1 MSNLPDHVGI
11 DFGNHSVKAVEL
23 GNVQSPTPSLLSFG
37 SQVTPSGVI
46 NSEDSTH
53 QQKLS
58 DALKELY
65 KTSGIHNKKVVLA
78 IPESS
83 VFTRFIELP
92 GLKED
97 EIEKAVFFEAKQYIP
112 IPIEEV
118 QMSYV
123 PLGFDEQKNA
133 HKILLVAAPV
143 KIIEIYL
150 NVVSKAGLEPLAI
163 ETESIAMGRAMYR
176 STKLPHVVMV
186 DFGAQSTD
194 MSIMRDGQLVFS
206 QSIAIGS
213 DSMTQSLV
221 NQFGFEYNQAEE
233 YKRNYGMTANV
244 LENKIYNTLK
254 PILDA
259 ILLEVQRGVE
269 FYKSTTMSP
278 APMDYLLNGDG
289 AMLPGLA
296 EYLTLSLGV
305 KSYIADP
312 WLNIQIP
319 PKYQEVI
326 NKSKP
331 SYSVAI
337 GLALKNA

>member
-133 HKILLVAAPV
+133 HRFC
-143 KIIEIYL
+143 YCC
-150 NVVSKAGLEPLAI
+150 SC
-163 ETESIAMGRAMYR
+163 
-176 STKLPHVVMV
+176 
-186 DFGAQSTD
+186 
-194 MSIMRDGQLVFS
+194 
-206 QSIAIGS
+206 
-213 DSMTQSLV
+213 
-221 NQFGFEYNQAEE
+221 
-233 YKRNYGMTANV
+233 
-244 LENKIYNTLK
+244 
-254 PILDA
+254 
-259 ILLEVQRGVE
+259 
-269 FYKSTTMSP
+269 
-278 APMDYLLNGDG
+278 
-289 AMLPGLA
+289 
-296 EYLTLSLGV
+296 
-305 KSYIADP
+305 
-312 WLNIQIP
+312 
-319 PKYQEVI
+319 
-326 NKSKP
+326 
-331 SYSVAI
+331 
-337 GLALKNA
+337 KNN